1 MLPAMMIP
9 TKTDQIPGLLVVV
22 SGPSGTGK
30 GTLCNALRR
39 EWPHLGYSVSATTRQ
54 PRPGEIDGVNYFFYT
69 PAQFAKMIQQ
79 NQFVEWAYVYGNYY
93 GTPRAFVEEKLA
105 AGEDV
110 LLEIDIQGALQVK
123 RQYDKGIFIF
133 VAPPSMEELRRR
145 ITMRGTESPEV
156 IRQRLEATTTEVAYA
171 LQYDY
176 IVINQDV
183 GTAVEE
189 IKAIIIA
196 EKCRPFRRPIRL

>member
-54 PRPGEIDGVNYFFYT
+54 PRPGEIDRVNYFFYT

-156 IRQRLEATTTEVAYA
+156 ISQRLEATTTEVAYA
-171 LQYDY
+171 PQYDY

>member
-1 MLPAMMIP
+1 MMIP
-9 TKTDQIPGLLVVV
+9 TKTDLIPGLLVVV

-54 PRPGEIDGVNYFFYT
+54 PRPGEINGVNYFFYT
-69 PAQFAKMIQQ
+69 PAQFIKMIQQ
-79 NQFVEWAYVYGNYY
+79 NQFVEWAFVYGNYY
-93 GTPRAFVEEKLA
+93 GTPRAFVEEKLS

-156 IRQRLEATTTEVAYA
+156 IRQRLEATATEVAYA
-171 LQYDY
+171 PQYDY
-176 IVINQDV
+176 IVINQNV

>member
-1 MLPAMMIP
+1 M
-9 TKTDQIPGLLVVV
+9 PGLLVVV
-22 SGPSGTGK
+22 SGPSGAGK
-30 GTLCNALRR
+30 GTLCNALRS

-54 PRPGEIDGVNYFFYT
+54 PRPGESNGVNYFFYT
-69 PAQFAKMIQQ
+69 PAQFTTMIEQ
-79 NQFVEWAYVYGNYY
+79 NHFLEWAFVYGNYY
-93 GTPRAFVEEKLA
+93 GTPRAFVEEKLS

-123 RQYDKGIFIF
+123 KQYDKGVFIF

-145 ITMRGTESPEV
+145 ITLRGTEPPDI
-156 IRQRLEATTTEVAYA
+156 IRQRLEATATEVAYA
-171 LQYDY
+171 PQYDY
-176 IVINQDV
+176 VVINQDLRV
-183 GTAVEE
+183 AVEE